1 MRYRQRHTPP
11 ARSFQN
17 RNKALALKTALQLLA
32 IFGNLLLLLVKL
44 VAGIFILLGSLL
56 KIVGRFGLR
65 ALGLPLYSLFKKIAA
80 KLGDYTEYLRAQLG
94 ENFGR
99 NMVIYGGLSI
109 LTLFATASN
118 LKAREAR
125 PEDIGR
131 TSSLYALLIQNS
143 DAEVYYDDTSLPSE
157 TEGEANK
164 NNSQDLLSLGVQS
177 RTETLGSSG
186 DDYNNQ
192 FLSNSGDALFS
203 PDLTGTEITP
213 TRRDKIISYTVQDGD
228 TISEIAEQ
236 FDISTNTLLWENN
249 LGPRDFIKP
258 GQTLSILPVT
268 GVAHTVKKGESLN
281 AIASRYRAKTED
293 ILEINKLADASDLA
307 VGQKIIVPDGIPV
320 PTQTAPAAR
329 PAATGRT
336 IGSIFKNAPA
346 ASGHF
351 NWPTTSKRISQY
363 FRGWRHTGLD
373 IPAPTGQPIYASEA
387 GVVITAGWN
396 RGGYGYYIII
406 DHGDG
411 IHTLYGHNSKLN
423 VERGDRVAKGQ
434 VIAAV
439 GSTGRSTGPHVH
451 YEVRV
456 NGNRVNPLD
465 YL

>member
-1 MRYRQRHTPP
+1 MRHHQRLIPP
-11 ARSFQN
+11 GRNFQS
-17 RNKALALKTALQLLA
+17 RNKALAKKTAIQLLA
-32 IFGNLLLLLVKL
+32 IVGNLLLLLIKL
-44 VAGIFILLGSLL
+44 AAGIFILLGSILRL
-56 KIVGRFGLR
+56 AGRFVLR
-65 ALGLPLYSLFKKIAA
+65 AALLPLYSLFKKITA
-80 KLGDYTEYLRAQLG
+80 KLASYLEYLRQQLG

-99 NMVIYGGLSI
+99 NMVIYGGLSV

-118 LKAREAR
+118 LKAREER

-131 TSSLYALLIQNS
+131 TSSLYVLLIQNS
-143 DAEVYYDDTSLPSE
+143 DAEIYYEDSGQAAASTAP
-157 TEGEANK
+157 GNK
-164 NNSQDLLSLGVQS
+164 NDGQDLLALGVQS
-177 RTETLGSSG
+177 NVETLGSAA
-186 DDYNNQ
+186 DDANNQ
-192 FLSNSGDALFS
+192 FLSGSGDALFS

-213 TRRDKIISYTVQDGD
+213 VRREKIITYTVQDGD

-268 GVAHTVKKGESLN
+268 GVAHTVKKGDSLN
-281 AIASRYRAKTED
+281 AIASRYRAKSED
-293 ILEINKLADASDLA
+293 ILEINKLADASDIA
-307 VGQKIIVPDGIPV
+307 VGQKIIIPDGIPV
-320 PTQTAPAAR
+320 PSQAAAAPR
-329 PAATGRT
+329 PAAPNRNL
-336 IGSIFKNAPA
+336 GSIFKNAPA

-373 IPAPTGQPIYASEA
+373 IAAPTGQPVYASEA

-411 IHTLYGHNSKLN
+411 IQTLYGHNSKLA
-423 VERGDRVAKGQ
+423 VERGDRVTKGQ
-434 VIAAV
+434 VIASV